1 MRKIIFLISF
11 FWFALVMMGQ
21 THSSA
26 DRLFQ
31 EGDYAKAQ
39 SEYGALLKSYP
50 RNALYLYRYARC
62 AQELGDLTTALRYF
76 ELSGDRYDLK
86 HFYEGEIYLQL
97 WRTEEA
103 IAAYQT
109 YLAKSNQS
117 PERINHVNKQI
128 RFAEKLQ
135 RYIRRVERLQVI
147 DSVEVSLDSMLY
159 AFPLSHEAGTIS
171 LDTLGNTIYINQRG
185 DRKLWSEMVDTQL
198 YLLSSHRL
206 LDEWTAPD
214 TLPTTVNFTS
224 KQVSPYLLNDGV
236 TLYYA
241 ANDTNGLGG
250 MDIYVSR
257 YNISTE
263 AYTTPENIGMPY
275 NSPANE
281 YLFLLDEIHQ
291 VGYLATDRFASE
303 GKVHIYSFA
312 IPEYKQYW
320 KNIPVDSLIAYAR
333 LEQFERGIVDTTIHN
348 LSTLPDA
355 NADEIGGIY
364 FVINDS
370 VVYYSTN
377 DFRQTKAEEM
387 YHEWVRIND
396 QYLSEQQ
403 QLHSLRQQYAAADED
418 EKKELTPTILHL
430 ENNQNQLQIQC
441 EQLLQSIRRIE
452 IESNQ
457 Q

>member
-1 MRKIIFLISF
+1 
-11 FWFALVMMGQ
+11 MMGQ

-76 ELSGDRYDLK
+76 DLSGDRYDLK
-86 HFYEGEIYLQL
+86 HFYVGEIYLQL

-185 DRKLWSEMVDTQL
+185 DRKLWSEKVDTQL

-224 KQVSPYLLNDGV
+224 KQTSPYLLNDGV

-333 LEQFERGIVDTTIHN
+333 LEQFEKVVADTTINH
-348 LSTLPDA
+348 TPI
-355 NADEIGGIY
+355 ADRENTDKIGDFY
-364 FVINDS
+364 FIINDS
-370 VVYYSTN
+370 VIYYSIN
-377 DFRQTKAEEM
+377 DFRQPRAKDKYYEWKKA
-387 YHEWVRIND
+387 D
-396 QYLSEQQ
+396 QQYLSEQQ
-403 QLHSLRQQYAAADED
+403 QLKQLRQQYATADEVTQ
-418 EKKELTPTILHL
+418 KELTPVILRL
-430 ENNQNQLQIQC
+430 ENNQS
-441 EQLLQSIRRIE
+441 QLLQRCQTLLLEIRQE
-452 IESNQ
+452 ENLH
-457 Q
+457 

>member
-1 MRKIIFLISF
+1 
-11 FWFALVMMGQ
+11 MMGQ

-76 ELSGDRYDLK
+76 DLSGDRYDLK
-86 HFYEGEIYLQL
+86 HFYVGEIYLQL

-185 DRKLWSEMVDTQL
+185 DRKLWSEKVDTQL

-214 TLPTTVNFTS
+214 TLPTTINFTS
-224 KQVSPYLLNDGV
+224 KQTSPYLLNDGV

-312 IPEYKQYW
+312 IPEQKQYW
-320 KNIPVDSLIAYAR
+320 RNLPADSLAAYAQ
-333 LEQFERGIVDTTIHN
+333 LKNFERFVAEQEPLAKPIHIEEPAPIVAVDFHFI
-348 LSTLPDA
+348 L
-355 NADEIGGIY
+355 
-364 FVINDS
+364 NDS
-370 VVYYSTN
+370 VIYYSLD
-377 DFRQTKAEEM
+377 DFQKPAAKDKYNEWQRTERQL
-387 YHEWVRIND
+387 
-396 QYLSEQQ
+396 QSEQQ
-403 QLHSLRQQYAAADED
+403 MLANLRLQYATAEED
-418 EKKELTPTILHL
+418 IKQELTPLILQL
-430 ENNQNQLQIQC
+430 ENNQNQLSHQCQSLLREIRQI
-441 EQLLQSIRRIE
+441 EMSAH
-452 IESNQ
+452 
-457 Q
+457 